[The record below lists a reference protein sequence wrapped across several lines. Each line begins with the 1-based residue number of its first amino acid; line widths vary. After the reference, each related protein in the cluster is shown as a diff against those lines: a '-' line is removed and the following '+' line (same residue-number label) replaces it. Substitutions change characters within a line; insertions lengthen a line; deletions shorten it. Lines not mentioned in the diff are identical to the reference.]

1 MNFFCDCCF
10 FFLTVIPSPISTTVA
25 GTSLRGQKTIRP
37 PSTETTVSVRPT
49 SPSAHIT
56 SLSGSLTTS
65 VVPSVVNAVSP
76 DGQGKTDNPPTR
88 GNKALMAFIAALIV
102 TIVLWCGITWFS
114 LWKKRKENDLLI
126 A

>member
-1 MNFFCDCCF
+1 M
-10 FFLTVIPSPISTTVA
+10 
-25 GTSLRGQKTIRP
+25 
-37 PSTETTVSVRPT
+37 RPT

-56 SLSGSLTTS
+56 FPSGSLTTS

-76 DGQGKTDNPPTR
+76 DGQGKSDNPPTR

-102 TIVLWCGITWFS
+102 TIVLWFGITWFS
-114 LWKKRKENDLLI
+114 LWKKRQENDLLI